1 MFQIKRIC
9 DISAGH
15 VGGPKCRVIARMCP
29 EITVT
34 VVEVNGSR

>member
-1 MFQIKRIC
+1 MFSNSDVCKIGNR
-9 DISAGH
+9 
-15 VGGPKCRVIARMCP
+15 GPKCRVIAQMCP